1 MNQQEAVIQAMKNN
15 GGYATLG
22 HLYQTALKVPDVKW
36 GTKTPFASIRR
47 IVQTNASFFKIK
59 PGLWA
64 LEEHRDAV
72 LQKLSIPVTASPAN
86 IEQFNHTYYQGLLVE
101 VGNLKN
107 FKTFVPHQDK
117 NQKFLETKLDEIT
130 TLKDFHSFTYENLL
144 RRARTVD
151 VTWFNHRGFPDA
163 FFEVEHST
171 DIQNSLLKFMEFQD
185 FRIKFR
191 IVADSVRFKEYEAKL
206 NQAAFAPI
214 HSLVEFV
221 DYDNLSNLHAKIAA
235 SIKAE
240 DSAKL

>member
-1 MNQQEAVIQAMKNN
+1 MNQQEAVVQAMKTN

-22 HLYQTALKVPDVKW
+22 HLYQTALKLPDVKW

-47 IVQTNASFFKIK
+47 IVQTNPAIFKIK

-64 LEEHRDAV
+64 LEAQREEI
-72 LQKLSIPVTASPAN
+72 LEKLSISSTASPAK
-86 IEQFNHTYYQGLLVE
+86 IELFNHTYYQGLIVE
-101 VGNLKN
+101 IGNLK
-107 FKTFVPHQDK
+107 KYQTFVPHQDK
-117 NQKFLETKLDEIT
+117 NQKFLETKLDDIS

-151 VTWFNHRGFPDA
+151 VTWFNERGFPEI

-206 NQAAFAPI
+206 QQTAFAPI
-214 HSLVEFV
+214 RSYVEFV
-221 DYDNLSNLHAKIAA
+221 DYDNLSNLHAKIAV
-235 SIKAE
+235 SMKAE

>member
-1 MNQQEAVIQAMKNN
+1 MNQQEAVLYAMKNN

-22 HLYQTALKVPDVKW
+22 HLYQAALKVPDVKW

-47 IVQTNASFFKIK
+47 IVQTNPNVFKIK

-64 LEEHRDAV
+64 LEEQREAV
-72 LQKLSIPVTASPAN
+72 LRKLSISGSASPAKV
-86 IEQFNHTYYQGLLVE
+86 EQFNHSYYQGLIVE
-101 VGNLKN
+101 IGNLKN
-107 FKTFVPHQDK
+107 YQTFVPHQDK
-117 NQKFLETKLDEIT
+117 NQKFLETKLTDIT
-130 TLKDFHSFTYENLL
+130 TLKEFRSFTYEHLL

-151 VTWFNHRGFPDA
+151 VTWFNERGFPEA

-191 IVADSVRFKEYEAKL
+191 IVADSARFKEYEAKL
-206 NQAAFAPI
+206 HQTTFMPI
-214 HSLVEFV
+214 RSFVEFV

-235 SIKAE
+235 SMKAE
-240 DSAKL
+240 GFAKL